1 MKHLL
6 LILTLAAAVP
16 MAMAQKTAMVTATY
30 TYYAPESMSVE
41 EAKHIALDRAK
52 TDAIAA
58 EFGTTVTQSNTVVT
72 TNTNGVSDTRLYS
85 AGGSEVVGE
94 WIETTTPPSYDISYD
109 RGVLTVNVTVKG
121 RIKEIDRSAPD
132 IEIATYRNA
141 ISPNN
146 LTEDFRD
153 GDDFYMT
160 ATPSTD
166 GFLVAYLLDEKSHT
180 VYRILPYQQAKERNV
195 KLDEGITATFFST
208 DGVDDMTRAIID
220 SYSMTCDNPVEFNRL
235 YILFSESPISVSN
248 AENRHDDDMLFEIDE
263 DRFYNWL
270 LKKRSTQGIRVIERP
285 LKITALPR

>member
-1 MKHLL
+1 LGDFYKR
-6 LILTLAAAVP
+6 
-16 MAMAQKTAMVTATY
+16 Q
-30 TYYAPESMSVE
+30 
-41 EAKHIALDRAK
+41 ALDRAK

-160 ATPSTD
+160 AIPSTD

-195 KLDEGITATFFST
+195 KLNEGITATFFST
-208 DGVDDMTRAIID
+208 DGVDAMTRAIID

-248 AENRHDDDMLFEIDE
+248 AENRHDDDMPFEIDE

-285 LKITALPR
+285 LKITTLPR

>member
-6 LILTLAAAVP
+6 LILTLAATVP
-16 MAMAQKTAMVTATY
+16 MATAQKTAMVTATY

-166 GFLVAYLLDEKSHT
+166 GFLVAYLLDEKCHT

-195 KLDEGITATFFST
+195 KLNEGITATFFST
-208 DGVDDMTRAIID
+208 DGVDAITRAIID

-248 AENRHDDDMLFEIDE
+248 AENRHDDDMPFEIDE

>member
-166 GFLVAYLLDEKSHT
+166 GFLVAYLLDEKCHT

-195 KLDEGITATFFST
+195 KLNEGITATFFST
-208 DGVDDMTRAIID
+208 DGVDAITRAIID

-248 AENRHDDDMLFEIDE
+248 AENRHDDDMPFEIDE

>member
-16 MAMAQKTAMVTATY
+16 VATAQKTAMVTATY

-166 GFLVAYLLDEKSHT
+166 GFLVAYLLDEKCHT

-208 DGVDDMTRAIID
+208 DEVDAMTRAIID

-248 AENRHDDDMLFEIDE
+248 AENRHDDDMPFEIDE

>member
-16 MAMAQKTAMVTATY
+16 MATAQKTAMVTATY

-153 GDDFYMT
+153 GDDLYMT
-160 ATPSTD
+160 AIPSTD
-166 GFLVAYLLDEKSHT
+166 GFLVAYLLDETSHT

-195 KLDEGITATFFST
+195 KLNEGITATFFST
-208 DGVDDMTRAIID
+208 DGVDAMTRAIID

-248 AENRHDDDMLFEIDE
+248 AENRHDDDMPFEIDE
-263 DRFYNWL
+263 NRFYNWL